1 MFKSFLDGYFNESTN
16 GYIKIVALLILIVQP
31 IFFIATTLMIS
42 DFLVINKLLSFLI
55 VYLVNTITS
64 FIFLLLLIVKFKNT
78 TKNIR
83 IDFD

>member
-16 GYIKIVALLILIVQP
+16 GYIKIVALLIFIVQP